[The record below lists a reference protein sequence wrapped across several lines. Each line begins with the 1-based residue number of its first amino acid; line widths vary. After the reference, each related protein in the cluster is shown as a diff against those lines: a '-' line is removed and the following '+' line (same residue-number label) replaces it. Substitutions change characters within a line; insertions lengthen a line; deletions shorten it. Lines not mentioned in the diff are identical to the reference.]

1 MICSNKLRKR
11 YVVKREHY
19 WMLANALKAVPNGIT
34 KTELVMKLCELMKA
48 DNAKFDTELFMDAA
62 GV

>member
-1 MICSNKLRKR
+1 M
-11 YVVKREHY
+11 KREHY

>member
-1 MICSNKLRKR
+1 M
-11 YVVKREHY
+11 KREHY
-19 WMLANALKAVPNGIT
+19 WMLANALKSVPNEPT
-34 KTELVMKLCELMKA
+34 KTELVMKLCQLMKA